1 MAPATTL
8 LTDLCDD
15 ALLHVA
21 RLLQKD
27 PLLGLLAFVALR
39 RTQRRL
45 LVLFQSLPSAEAVRR
60 ASSVVR
66 FEWLYPNFSS
76 RASLPPDA
84 VERSEKFSTAFGH
97 AFKLMMFPNGN
108 RTSEGVALYLEVE
121 ELPKLDSWRSF
132 VRDVVFDMRVH
143 SYDDCTPDIW
153 RQEVSAE
160 FSDALTDW
168 GFRSLLSFSEAEKY
182 LQNDTLHLS
191 VEVTVQP
198 PIVTFRFMRTVLDIQ
213 KKHFHML
220 RCTLPSM
227 VSDLEK
233 VLRANHEL
241 KWLTC
246 PRCGELMTALS
257 MPLNLEQYKTRSDR
271 LLGAH
276 VKCAKEGCGCSCEIE
291 VIHAVLRE
299 HLVDFY
305 DLLDCKPAW
314 KSWKWPGDWRVL
326 SPEDFEA
333 NRITCRCKAQRLQA
347 KDWREQVG
355 GCSKDLDACLKSAGF

>member
-1 MAPATTL
+1 M
-8 LTDLCDD
+8 LTNLCDD

-39 RTQRRL
+39 RSQRRF

-60 ASSVVR
+60 AASVVR
-66 FEWLYPNFSS
+66 YDWFYPNFSS
-76 RASLPPDA
+76 RALLPSNA
-84 VERSEKFSTAFGH
+84 VVRSEPFSTSFGH
-97 AFKLMMFPNGN
+97 VFKLMLFPNGN
-108 RTSEGVALYLEVE
+108 TTSVDISLYLEVQE
-121 ELPKLDSWRSF
+121 IPKLDSWRSF

-143 SYDDCTPDIW
+143 SCDDLTPDIW

-160 FSDALTDW
+160 LTDALTDW
-168 GFRSLLSFSEAEKY
+168 GFRSLLSFSEVETY
-182 LQNDTLHLS
+182 LQHDTLHLS

-198 PIVTFRFMRTVLDIQ
+198 PNVTFRSMRTVLDIQ

-227 VSDLEK
+227 VCDLEK

-257 MPLNLEQYKTRSDR
+257 MPLNPKQYKTRSER
-271 LLGAH
+271 LLGGK
-276 VKCAKEGCGCSCEIE
+276 VKCSNEGCGYCEIE
-291 VIHAVLRE
+291 TMHAVLRE

-305 DLLDCKPAW
+305 DLLRNKKPAW

-333 NRITCRCKAQRLQA
+333 NRITCRCKAQRLQEA
-347 KDWREQVG
+347 SDWREHVG
-355 GCSKDLDACLKSAGF
+355 GCSNDLDACLKSAGF

>member
-1 MAPATTL
+1 M

-66 FEWLYPNFSS
+66 YDWFYPNFSS

-97 AFKLMMFPNGN
+97 VFKLLMFPNGN
-108 RTSEGVALYLEVE
+108 RTSEGVALYLELQEV
-121 ELPKLDSWRSF
+121 PNLDSWRSF
-132 VRDVVFDMRVH
+132 VRNAVFDMRVH
-143 SYDDCTPDIW
+143 SWDDCTPDVW

-160 FSDALTDW
+160 FSDAVTDW
-168 GFRSLLSFSEAEKY
+168 GFRSLLSFFDLEKY

-198 PIVTFRFMRTVLDIQ
+198 PEVTFGSLRSVLHLQ

-227 VSDLEK
+227 VCDLEK

-246 PRCGELMTALS
+246 QRCGELMTALS
-257 MPLNLEQYKTRSDR
+257 MPHPKLYKTRSDR

-276 VKCAKEGCGCSCEIE
+276 VKCAKEGCGCCCEIE
-291 VIHAVLRE
+291 EMHAVLRK
-299 HLVDFY
+299 HLADFY
-305 DLLDCKPAW
+305 GFLSYVPAW
-314 KSWKWPGDWRVL
+314 KSWKWPGVWRVL
-326 SPEDFEA
+326 APEDFEA
-333 NRITCRCKAQRLQA
+333 NRIMCRYKEQRSRDA
-347 KDWREQVG
+347 SDWREQVG
-355 GCSKDLDACLKSAGF
+355 GCSRDLDSCLKCAGI